1 MLRNKAG
8 KTLSETISGFTNA
21 NVENLFQ
28 MLGQVEYII
37 RFPYSNCWDI
47 YFYIPMSIILP

>member
-1 MLRNKAG
+1 MLRNKAE
-8 KTLSETISGFTNA
+8 KTLSKSISGFTNT

-37 RFPYSNCWDI
+37 RFPYPNC
-47 YFYIPMSIILP
+47 